1 MLLTGISKTLNE
13 ALGSHTAAM
22 EFFWKAK
29 KEKETL
35 GLSLFK
41 KENIYFEIGT
51 REFMSCEVIPYFTQ
65 HLWKGEVKRTEDFIA
80 FERFPKTVWL
90 AREFLKTGKFK
101 NPIGVIWDPFYDY
114 SGFEDEWAPIRDQGV
129 WRIHPGGS
137 RQTVYYYFLKKD
149 QKFECVTYTTTGKAT
164 PYPMHKIFHN
174 PEELIAY
181 YRSKIKVKEEEL
193 PFYMEIVPDKG
204 TLIPH
209 ILTDSRTNHTN
220 GMIEHNR
227 IINHYHNNRF
237 VFNFAVG
244 QDILGVAELALENII
259 KITIK
264 DPNDSFLQAKA
275 MIISAFPVDELKVYK
290 DEDIIVEV
298 Q

>member
-13 ALGSHTAAM
+13 TLGSHTAAM

-29 KEKETL
+29 KEKEAL
-35 GLSLFK
+35 GLSLFR
-41 KENIYFEIGT
+41 KENIYFELGT
-51 REFMSCEVIPYFTQ
+51 REFMSCEVVPYFTK
-65 HLWKGEVKRTEDFIA
+65 HLWKGEVESVQDFLE

-90 AREFLKTGKFK
+90 AREFLKSGKFN

-114 SGFEDEWAPIRDQGV
+114 AGFEDEWPPIRDQGV

-137 RQTVYYYFLKKD
+137 RQTIYYYFLDKEKT
-149 QKFECVTYTTTGKAT
+149 FEAVTYATTGKPT
-164 PYPMHKIFHN
+164 PYPMHKIFQN

-181 YRSKIKVKEEEL
+181 YRSKIKVSESTL

-209 ILTDSRTNHTN
+209 ILTDSKTNHTN
-220 GMIEHNR
+220 GMMEHNR
-227 IINHYHNNRF
+227 IFRHYSNNRF
-237 VFNFAVG
+237 IFNFAVG
-244 QDILGVAELALENII
+244 QDILGVKEQALENTI

-264 DPNDSFLQAKA
+264 DPDDSFLQTKA
-275 MIISAFPVDELKVYK
+275 MIISAFPTDELKTYK
-290 DEDIIVEV
+290 CDNITVEV